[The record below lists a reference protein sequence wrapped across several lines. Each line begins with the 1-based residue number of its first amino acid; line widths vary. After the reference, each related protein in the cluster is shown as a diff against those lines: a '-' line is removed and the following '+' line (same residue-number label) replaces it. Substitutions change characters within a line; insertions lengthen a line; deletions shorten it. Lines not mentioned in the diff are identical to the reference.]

1 MWVVIIISSALLFNG
16 NGWFIFFVQ
25 PLHPLVCF
33 TLSFASPFHA
43 ANNAYNHTCL
53 GSHREKQTK
62 PGKQKTTPAKPKET
76 QKNTFERMWFWL
88 KRLFFLV
95 VLSFV
100 WFLVLK
106 WKKNMDF
113 VVFFWMDISKKTKQ
127 LIVFGFPTFYVW
139 FSALNSLIK
148 QKQHWIFVFFD
159 ILIDHIHSFF
169 PSQNQI
175 TPKKTRENNLSKTC
189 FLFFGFAGVFFLGLS
204 IDSHDCHLCRYACL
218 PYRSWEVK
226 FWSKFLT

>member
-1 MWVVIIISSALLFNG
+1 MFKYMWVVIIISRALLFNG

-62 PGKQKTTPAKPKET
+62 PGKQKTTPAKPKEA

-113 VVFFWMDISKKTKQ
+113 VVFWMDISKKNKTTHC
-127 LIVFGFPTFYVW
+127 FW
-139 FSALNSLIK
+139 FSNILCL
-148 QKQHWIFVFFD
+148 VFR
-159 ILIDHIHSFF
+159 I
-169 PSQNQI
+169 
-175 TPKKTRENNLSKTC
+175 E
-189 FLFFGFAGVFFLGLS
+189 
-204 IDSHDCHLCRYACL
+204 
-218 PYRSWEVK
+218 
-226 FWSKFLT
+226 